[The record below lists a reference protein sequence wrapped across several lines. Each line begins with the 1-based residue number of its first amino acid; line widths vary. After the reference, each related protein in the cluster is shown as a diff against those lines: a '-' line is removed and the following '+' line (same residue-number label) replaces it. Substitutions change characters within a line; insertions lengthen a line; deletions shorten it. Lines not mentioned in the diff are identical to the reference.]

1 MPCSVHDD
9 GLLKSKKHEYL
20 YFSCIS
26 YIKKV
31 KCGLLRETSPTL
43 NDISS
48 VLSWEKI
55 NDGLCRMY
63 LVG

>member
-1 MPCSVHDD
+1 VPDI
-9 GLLKSKKHEYL
+9 LKWFLNSAAQ
-20 YFSCIS
+20 
-26 YIKKV
+26 V